1 MKRDQFTFYRS
12 YYEAL
17 KHLPKRDR
25 ADVLMAVI
33 GYALD
38 EEIPK
43 LSGVPLSV
51 FTLIRPTLDSG
62 RNKAKNRLNKQ
73 KTNQEQTGTKQE
85 QNGKEGESEREVE
98 KELEREVESECEG
111 EGENDSSLPLPP
123 SRAPGR
129 WPKLFQITWTES
141 IHLPPPP
148 LWRSWADMRR
158 PWGPPSVSGPLTS
171 PSTARRRTGRTY
183 GLSCG
188 TSRPGGYDALLIGML
203 WRRSTGRLRRE
214 AAQTGP
220 LWPPEW
226 TRRRG
231 LDDASTDGQ
240 DYEPPLCRLSLV
252 LFREKCT

>member
-111 EGENDSSLPLPP
+111 EGENDSSLPPTPLP
-123 SRAPGR
+123 R
-129 WPKLFQITWTES
+129 
-141 IHLPPPP
+141 
-148 LWRSWADMRR
+148 
-158 PWGPPSVSGPLTS
+158 SGPVAEAVSDYLDRINPSASAASLEELGGYAEAMGAAVCKRAFDIALDSKKANWPYIRAILRDKQARGVRCLADWDALEAEHRTS
-171 PSTARRRTGRTY
+171 AAGGRTDWAA
-183 GLSCG
+183 LAARMDAEEG
-188 TSRPGGYDALLIGML
+188 TG
-203 WRRSTGRLRRE
+203 
-214 AAQTGP
+214 
-220 LWPPEW
+220 
-226 TRRRG
+226 
-231 LDDASTDGQ
+231 
-240 DYEPPLCRLSLV
+240 
-252 LFREKCT
+252 

>member
-73 KTNQEQTGTKQE
+73 KTSQEQTGTKQE

-111 EGENDSSLPLPP
+111 EGENDSSLPTTPLP
-123 SRAPGR
+123 R
-129 WPKLFQITWTES
+129 
-141 IHLPPPP
+141 
-148 LWRSWADMRR
+148 
-158 PWGPPSVSGPLTS
+158 SGPVAEVISDYLDRIN
-171 PSTARRRTGRTY
+171 PSASSASLDELRGYAEAMGAAVCKRAFDIALDSKKANWPYIRAILRDKQARGVRCLADWDALEAEHRTPAAGGRTDWAA
-183 GLSCG
+183 LAARMDAEEG
-188 TSRPGGYDALLIGML
+188 T
-203 WRRSTGRLRRE
+203 
-214 AAQTGP
+214 
-220 LWPPEW
+220 
-226 TRRRG
+226 
-231 LDDASTDGQ
+231 
-240 DYEPPLCRLSLV
+240 
-252 LFREKCT
+252 K

>member
-73 KTNQEQTGTKQE
+73 RTNQEQTGTKQK
-85 QNGKEGESEREVE
+85 QNVKEGESEREGE
-98 KELEREVESECEG
+98 KELEREVEGECEG
-111 EGENDSSLPLPP
+111 ERENDSSLPPTPLP
-123 SRAPGR
+123 R
-129 WPKLFQITWTES
+129 
-141 IHLPPPP
+141 
-148 LWRSWADMRR
+148 
-158 PWGPPSVSGPLTS
+158 SGPVAEAVSDYLDRINPSASAASLEELGGYAEAMGAAVCKRAFDIALDSKKANWPYIRAILRDKQARGVRCLADWDALEAEHRTS
-171 PSTARRRTGRTY
+171 AAGGRTDWAA
-183 GLSCG
+183 LAARMDAEEG
-188 TSRPGGYDALLIGML
+188 TG
-203 WRRSTGRLRRE
+203 
-214 AAQTGP
+214 
-220 LWPPEW
+220 
-226 TRRRG
+226 
-231 LDDASTDGQ
+231 
-240 DYEPPLCRLSLV
+240 
-252 LFREKCT
+252 

>member
-38 EEIPK
+38 EEIQK

-111 EGENDSSLPLPP
+111 EGENDSSLPPTPLP
-123 SRAPGR
+123 R
-129 WPKLFQITWTES
+129 
-141 IHLPPPP
+141 
-148 LWRSWADMRR
+148 
-158 PWGPPSVSGPLTS
+158 SGPVAEAVSDYLDRINPSASAASLEELGGYAEAMGAAVCKRAFDIALDSKKANWPYIRAILRDKQARGVRCLADWDALEAEHRTS
-171 PSTARRRTGRTY
+171 AAGGRTDWAA
-183 GLSCG
+183 LAARMDAEEG
-188 TSRPGGYDALLIGML
+188 TG
-203 WRRSTGRLRRE
+203 
-214 AAQTGP
+214 
-220 LWPPEW
+220 
-226 TRRRG
+226 
-231 LDDASTDGQ
+231 
-240 DYEPPLCRLSLV
+240 
-252 LFREKCT
+252 

>member
-85 QNGKEGESEREVE
+85 QNGKEGESESEREGE

-111 EGENDSSLPLPP
+111 EGENDSSLPPTLLP
-123 SRAPGR
+123 R
-129 WPKLFQITWTES
+129 
-141 IHLPPPP
+141 
-148 LWRSWADMRR
+148 
-158 PWGPPSVSGPLTS
+158 SGPVAEAVSDYLDRINPSASAASLEELGGYAEAMGAAVCKRAFDIALDSKKANWPYIRAILRDKQARGVRCLADWDDLEAEHRTS
-171 PSTARRRTGRTY
+171 AAGGRTDWAA
-183 GLSCG
+183 LAARMDAEEG
-188 TSRPGGYDALLIGML
+188 TG
-203 WRRSTGRLRRE
+203 
-214 AAQTGP
+214 
-220 LWPPEW
+220 
-226 TRRRG
+226 
-231 LDDASTDGQ
+231 
-240 DYEPPLCRLSLV
+240 
-252 LFREKCT
+252 

>member
-73 KTNQEQTGTKQE
+73 KTSQEQTGTKQE

-111 EGENDSSLPLPP
+111 EGENDSSLPTTPLP
-123 SRAPGR
+123 R
-129 WPKLFQITWTES
+129 
-141 IHLPPPP
+141 
-148 LWRSWADMRR
+148 
-158 PWGPPSVSGPLTS
+158 SGPVAEVISDYLDRINPSATS
-171 PSTARRRTGRTY
+171 ASLDELRGYAEAMGAAVCKRAFDIALDSKKANWPYIRAILRDKQARGVRCLADWDALEAEHRTPAAGGRTDWAA
-183 GLSCG
+183 LAARMDAEEG
-188 TSRPGGYDALLIGML
+188 T
-203 WRRSTGRLRRE
+203 
-214 AAQTGP
+214 
-220 LWPPEW
+220 
-226 TRRRG
+226 
-231 LDDASTDGQ
+231 
-240 DYEPPLCRLSLV
+240 
-252 LFREKCT
+252 K

>member
-73 KTNQEQTGTKQE
+73 KTSQEQTGTKQE

-111 EGENDSSLPLPP
+111 ENDSSLPTTPLP
-123 SRAPGR
+123 R
-129 WPKLFQITWTES
+129 
-141 IHLPPPP
+141 
-148 LWRSWADMRR
+148 
-158 PWGPPSVSGPLTS
+158 SGPVAEVISDYLDRIN
-171 PSTARRRTGRTY
+171 PSASSASLDELRGYAEAMGAAVCKRAFDIALDSKKANWPYIRAILRDKQARGVRCLADWDALEAEHRTPAAGGRTDWAA
-183 GLSCG
+183 LAARMDAEEG
-188 TSRPGGYDALLIGML
+188 T
-203 WRRSTGRLRRE
+203 
-214 AAQTGP
+214 
-220 LWPPEW
+220 
-226 TRRRG
+226 
-231 LDDASTDGQ
+231 
-240 DYEPPLCRLSLV
+240 
-252 LFREKCT
+252 K